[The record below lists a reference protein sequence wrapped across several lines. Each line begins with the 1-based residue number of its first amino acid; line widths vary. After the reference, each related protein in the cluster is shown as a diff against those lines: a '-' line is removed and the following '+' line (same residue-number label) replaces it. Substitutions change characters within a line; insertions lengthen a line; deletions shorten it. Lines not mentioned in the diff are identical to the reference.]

1 MWRGLL
7 LVALSAG
14 TCLGASCGLDCTVC
28 GANVIWP
35 IPSTTIELDLTD
47 CVLTITQTADAADA
61 EAEATITDSWGLPVE
76 LEDGQAVSVNARA
89 LLATA
94 TGGEY
99 ARSVPA
105 ADQYA
110 ITVNEPSRGVETT
123 TIDTPTFTITSHD
136 DGDGASLS
144 GFTLEWSGADASLEV
159 EITLAQSIL
168 GDSKSAEVGPIADAG
183 SHVFDAADLADFQQ
197 GADIT
202 VEIIKTHTLDAIN
215 GFNDGELS
223 VTYSVTIGVTPGP

>member
-1 MWRGLL
+1 MWRGML

-14 TCLGASCGLDCTVC
+14 MCLGASCGLDCTVC

-35 IPSTTIELDLTD
+35 IPSTTVELDLTD
-47 CVLTITQTADAADA
+47 CVLTIAQTADATDA
-61 EAEATITDSWGLPVE
+61 NAEATIIDSWGLPVE
-76 LEDGQAVSVNARA
+76 LEDGQAVSVNAQA
-89 LLATA
+89 LLPTV
-94 TGGEY
+94 TDGDY

-105 ADQYA
+105 ADQYVV
-110 ITVNEPSRGVETT
+110 TVNEPSRGVSTT

-144 GFTLEWSGADASLEV
+144 GFTLEWSDADAALKVRISL
-159 EITLAQSIL
+159 TQSIL
-168 GDSKSAEVGPIADAG
+168 GDSKTAKVGPIADAG
-183 SHVFDAADLADFQQ
+183 SHAFDAADLADFQQ

-202 VEIIKTHTLDAIN
+202 VKVTKTNTQDAIN

-223 VTYSVTIGVTPGP
+223 VTYSVTISVTPGP